1 MMAGHNRRLAVVH
14 SALAAPAS
22 ASDGLP
28 TATDLQGQAYL
39 LEEDDQEEWDP
50 AAQFA
55 SDTLPATVPVTDAEA
70 AAYEAL
76 ITGDLGRQIQQGT
89 FDPEQSDPATVRT
102 LMQPWAG
109 GPTETERYMASLP
122 PTNVPGVAP
131 RPLVDAVTGEVT
143 NLEWLRALQAEA
155 EASSDGRRAAE
166 LRDLIEVI
174 RPKPPLTLR
183 DTAPPGVD
191 AKAAFFEEHGFV
203 CVEHALV
210 GAQLAAAQAAWDRCE
225 RPARAA
231 WQEARSHGF
240 AITSPASSGAHS
252 FGRATDGYDAVP
264 RKWFGMVRAST
275 WLSFESC
282 HTAKHCAAGRWRLR
296 AVSGAGRRLH

>member
-1 MMAGHNRRLAVVH
+1 MIAGHSRRLAVVH
-14 SALAAPAS
+14 SALAAG
-22 ASDGLP
+22 DGLP

-39 LEEDDQEEWDP
+39 LEEDEQEEWDP
-50 AAQFA
+50 ATQHRELGY
-55 SDTLPATVPVTDAEA
+55 LPPTTPVTDAEA

-122 PTNVPGVAP
+122 STNVPGEAP

-155 EASSDGRRAAE
+155 EAGSDGRRAAE

-191 AKAAFFEEHGFV
+191 AKAAFFEEHG
-203 CVEHALV
+203 
-210 GAQLAAAQAAWDRCE
+210 
-225 RPARAA
+225 
-231 WQEARSHGF
+231 
-240 AITSPASSGAHS
+240 
-252 FGRATDGYDAVP
+252 
-264 RKWFGMVRAST
+264 VR
-275 WLSFESC
+275 
-282 HTAKHCAAGRWRLR
+282 
-296 AVSGAGRRLH
+296 